1 MKERDGHDKKGSGEN
16 LANGLEVTT
25 HERALVRHLARMAAE
40 KDYKSFL
47 KNRKIPY
54 TSPQGKGTRH
64 D

>member
-1 MKERDGHDKKGSGEN
+1 MKEREGHDRNESGEN
-16 LANGLEVTT
+16 PAIGLEVTT

-54 TSPQGKGTRH
+54 TSPQGKGIRH